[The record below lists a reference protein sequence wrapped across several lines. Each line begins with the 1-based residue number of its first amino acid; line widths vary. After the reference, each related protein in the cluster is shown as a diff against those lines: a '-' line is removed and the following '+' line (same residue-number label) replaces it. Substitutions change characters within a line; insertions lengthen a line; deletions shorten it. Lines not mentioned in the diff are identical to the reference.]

1 MGFSGSK
8 QEGFTEKELEE
19 YVNLTY
25 FTKKE
30 ILRLYKIFDGL
41 VHDEGDWAANKKQ
54 IRISPEQFT
63 SLTYFECNP
72 FSDRICRVFST
83 SNDSRISFDDFIDIM
98 NVFHPHA
105 CSSLKIE
112 YAFKIYD
119 FNEDDLICEEDIE
132 VIIHRLISDSKHI
145 NESEMA
151 VILKNVFAESDLDN
165 DRSLSFAEF
174 EHVLT
179 KSLDFDNS
187 FIVRV

>member
-1 MGFSGSK
+1 MGVGRSK

-19 YVNLTY
+19 YVALTY
-25 FTKKE
+25 FTRKE
-30 ILRLYKIFDGL
+30 ILNLYKIFDSL

-54 IRISPEQFT
+54 VRISPEQFT

-83 SNDSRISFDDFIDIM
+83 SNDGRISFDDFIDIM

-105 CSSLKIE
+105 QKSLKVE

-119 FNEDDLICEEDIE
+119 FNEDDLICEEDID

-145 NESEMA
+145 TESEMA
-151 VILKNVFAESDLDN
+151 VILKNVFSEADLDN